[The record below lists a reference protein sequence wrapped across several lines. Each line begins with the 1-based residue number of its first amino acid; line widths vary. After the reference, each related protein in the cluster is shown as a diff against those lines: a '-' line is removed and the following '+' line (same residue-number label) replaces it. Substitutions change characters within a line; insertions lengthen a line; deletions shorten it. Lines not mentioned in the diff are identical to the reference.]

1 MKGYAPRVALK
12 KGTRQ
17 LENGLLILPSWH
29 PIVLIEI
36 YLFFCSD
43 DAALS

>member
-17 LENGLLILPSWH
+17 LENGLLISPPWASH
-29 PIVLIEI
+29 IVS
-36 YLFFCSD
+36 Y
-43 DAALS
+43 AAVFSGGSAT